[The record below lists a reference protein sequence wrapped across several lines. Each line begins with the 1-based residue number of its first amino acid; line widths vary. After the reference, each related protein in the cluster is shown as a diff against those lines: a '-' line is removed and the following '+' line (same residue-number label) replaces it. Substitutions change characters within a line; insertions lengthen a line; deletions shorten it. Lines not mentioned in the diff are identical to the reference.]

1 MKISDHLTKQKI
13 VNTINYYE
21 KHSLQHGLC
30 YAFSRSNKKF
40 RDGVTYEVIPR
51 ILNKLGGRAF
61 DGWFWNAPYFWIH
74 TPEEK
79 VKQNQATA
87 QRKMLLAFLLTWV
100 NDPDF
105 EV

>member
-1 MKISDHLTKQKI
+1 MKISDHLTKQEI
-13 VNTINYYE
+13 VNAINYYE
-21 KHSLQHGLC
+21 KHSLQFGLC
-30 YAFSRSNKKF
+30 DTFSKSNRRFKNEVAHK
-40 RDGVTYEVIPR
+40 VIPR

-61 DGWFWNAPYFWIH
+61 YGWFWNAPYSYIY
-74 TPEEK
+74 TSEK
-79 VKQNQATA
+79 KIKQNQAIA